1 MPPYRAILDEITVR
15 LPNGWEFTVPAWAIE
30 LLIIVTGI
38 ILVAAVIRVGVRFM
52 NRRDDP
58 RRAKRPP
65 DHG

>member
-38 ILVAAVIRVGVRFM
+38 ILV
-52 NRRDDP
+52 RR
-58 RRAKRPP
+58 
-65 DHG
+65 